1 MANTDKGHYIL
12 VDDAMTSLLEKAVK
26 TAGPDA
32 VLGALSEPEKA
43 ALRYIWRLQARE
55 NQLPPPGEWLT
66 WMVMAGRGYGKT
78 RTGAEWIRAR
88 VESGDAQRIALVG
101 RTPADARDVM
111 VEGESGIL
119 AVFPEHQKPV
129 YEPSKRRITFHTGA
143 VATVYSSETPGQLNG
158 PQHDTMWWD
167 ELAIFNTAE
176 AWDTGQFGIRLGR
189 PRQIVTTTP
198 RPKRVIRDLLADSDT
213 IVTRGTSYENRANLA
228 PAFFRQVIAR
238 YEGTRRGQQEIMG
251 LLLEDV
257 PGALWQRSMIQ
268 YKAAPEM
275 ERIVVGIDPSVSD
288 SEDAARC
295 GIVAAGKGL
304 DGVYYVLADRSLR
317 ASPDRWAHEAISL
330 FHELKADRIIAE
342 VNQGGKMV
350 ELTLRTI
357 DPQIPYSAVHASV
370 GKKARAEPVSALYEQ
385 KKVFHVGPFR
395 DLEDELCTWT
405 PEEGPSP
412 DRLDAMV
419 WALTELALSRQWRMR
434 PV

>member
-1 MANTDKGHYIL
+1 
-12 VDDAMTSLLEKAVK
+12 MTTSPIERAV
-26 TAGPDA
+26 AAVGPERFLA
-32 VLGALSEPEKA
+32 TLTVQEQQALA
-43 ALRYIWRLQARE
+43 YQWRLWARPS
-55 NQLPPPGEWLT
+55 QLAPPGDWLT
-66 WMVMAGRGYGKT
+66 WLIMAGRGFGKT
-78 RTGAEWIRAR
+78 RTGAEWIRQR
-88 VESGDAQRIALVG
+88 VESGEAKRIALVG
-101 RTPADARDVM
+101 RTPRDARDTM
-111 VEGESGIL
+111 IEGESGIL
-119 AVFPEHQKPV
+119 AVFPPDRRPD

-143 VATVYSSETPGQLNG
+143 VAAVFSSETPDELRG
-158 PQHDTMWWD
+158 PQYDTAWVD
-167 ELAIFNTAE
+167 ELGTFKHPE
-176 AWDTGQFGIRLGR
+176 AFDNLQLGLRLGR

-198 RPKRVIRDLLADSDT
+198 RPVRTIRDLLADSDSV
-213 IVTRGTSYENRANLA
+213 VTTGTSYENRANLA
-228 PAFFRQVIAR
+228 PAFFQQVIRR

-295 GIVAAGKGL
+295 GIVAAGKGTDDL
-304 DGVYYVLADRSLR
+304 YYVLADRSLR
-317 ASPDRWAHEAISL
+317 ASPDRWAQRAIDL
-330 FHELKADRIIAE
+330 FHEFKADRIIAE

-357 DPQIPYSAVHASV
+357 APLIPYSGVHASV

-385 KKVFHVGPFR
+385 GRVFHVEPFP
-395 DLEDELCTWT
+395 DLEDQMTTWVS
-405 PEEGPSP
+405 EDGPSP
-412 DRLDAMV
+412 DNMDAMV

>member
-1 MANTDKGHYIL
+1 
-12 VDDAMTSLLEKAVK
+12 MTSALERAVK
-26 TAGPDA
+26 ASGPDA

-43 ALRYIWRLQARE
+43 ALRYIWRLHARQ
-55 NQLPPPGEWLT
+55 NQLPPLGEWLT
-66 WMVMAGRGYGKT
+66 WLVMAGRGFGKT

-88 VESGDAQRIALVG
+88 VEAGEAQRIALVG

-119 AVFPEHQKPV
+119 SVFPPDQKPF
-129 YEPSKRRITFHTGA
+129 YEPSKRRITFQNGA
-143 VATVYSSETPGQLNG
+143 TASVYSSENPDQLRG
-158 PQHDTMWWD
+158 PNHDTAWVD
-167 ELAIFNTAE
+167 ELATFKHPEMFDNLQM
-176 AWDTGQFGIRLGR
+176 GLRLGR

-198 RPKRVIRDLLADSDT
+198 RPVRVIRDLLEGADT

-228 PAFFRQVIAR
+228 PAFFQQVIAR

-257 PGALWQRSMIQ
+257 PGALWTRAMIK

-295 GIVAAGKGL
+295 GIVAVGKGTDDL
-304 DGVYYVLADRSLR
+304 YYVLADRSLR

-385 KKVFHVGPFR
+385 KKFS
-395 DLEDELCTWT
+395 TWNLSGT
-405 PEEGPSP
+405 WRTSFAPGLPKKGQ
-412 DRLDAMV
+412 
-419 WALTELALSRQWRMR
+419 ALTASMPASTR
-434 PV
+434 

>member
-1 MANTDKGHYIL
+1 
-12 VDDAMTSLLEKAVK
+12 MTSLLEKAVK
-26 TAGPDA
+26 SAGADA
-32 VLGALSEPEKA
+32 VLGALSELEKA
-43 ALRYIWRLQARE
+43 ALRYLWPVHARE
-55 NQLPPPGEWLT
+55 NQLPPPGDWLT
-66 WMVMAGRGYGKT
+66 WLIMAGRGFGKT
-78 RTGAEWIRAR
+78 RTGAEWIRHR
-88 VESGDAQRIALVG
+88 VESGEAKRIALVG
-101 RTPADARDVM
+101 RTPRDARDTM
-111 VEGESGIL
+111 IEGESGIL
-119 AVFPEHQKPV
+119 AVFPPTQRPD

-143 VATVYSSETPGQLNG
+143 VASVFSSETPDELRG
-158 PQHDTMWWD
+158 PQYDTAWVD
-167 ELAIFNTAE
+167 ELGTFKHPE
-176 AWDTGQFGIRLGR
+176 AFDNLQLGLRLGR

-198 RPKRVIRDLLADSDT
+198 RPVRTIRDLLADSDAV
-213 IVTRGTSYENRANLA
+213 VTTGTSYENRANLA
-228 PAFFRQVIAR
+228 PAFFQQVIRR

-257 PGALWQRSMIQ
+257 PGALWQRSMIK

-295 GIVAAGKGL
+295 GIVAVGKGTDDL
-304 DGVYYVLADRSLR
+304 YYVLADRSLR

-385 KKVFHVGPFR
+385 NRVFHVEPFP
-395 DLEDELCTWT
+395 DLEDQMTTWVS
-405 PEEGPSP
+405 EDGPSP
-412 DRLDAMV
+412 DNMDAMV

-434 PV
+434 PI

>member
-1 MANTDKGHYIL
+1 
-12 VDDAMTSLLEKAVK
+12 MTTSPIERAIQNVGPERFLGSLTVQEQQ
-26 TAGPDA
+26 
-32 VLGALSEPEKA
+32 ALA
-43 ALRYIWRLQARE
+43 YQWRLWARPS
-55 NQLPPPGEWLT
+55 QLPPPGNWLT
-66 WMVMAGRGYGKT
+66 WLIMAGRGWGKS
-78 RTGAEWIRAR
+78 RTGAEWVRQQ
-88 VESGDAQRIALVG
+88 VECNGADLRIALVG

-111 VEGESGIL
+111 VEGESGLL
-119 AVFPEHQKPV
+119 AVFPPDQRPI

-143 VATVYSSETPGQLNG
+143 IATVYSSENPEQLRG
-158 PQHDTMWWD
+158 PQQTVAWVD
-167 ELAIFNTAE
+167 ELGTFKHPE
-176 AWDTGQFGIRLGR
+176 AFDNLQLGLRLGR

-198 RPKRVIRDLLADSDT
+198 RPVRTIRDLVADSDT
-213 IVTRGTSYENRANLA
+213 VITKGTSYENRANLA
-228 PAFFRQVIAR
+228 PAFYRQVIRR

-257 PGALWQRSMIQ
+257 PGALWQRSMIK

-317 ASPDRWAHEAISL
+317 ASPDQWAHEAISL

-357 DPQIPYSAVHASV
+357 DPLIPYSGVHASV

-385 KKVFHVGPFR
+385 GRVFHVEPFR

-434 PV
+434 PI

>member
-1 MANTDKGHYIL
+1 MGVSVLPEPSEA
-12 VDDAMTSLLEKAVK
+12 VPMTSPLERAVRNS
-26 TAGPDA
+26 GPNA
-32 VLGALSEPEKA
+32 VLDALSKPEKA
-43 ALRYIWRLQARE
+43 ALRYMWHLHARAS
-55 NQLPPPGEWLT
+55 QLPPDGDWLT
-66 WMVMAGRGYGKT
+66 WLVLTGRGWGKT
-78 RTGAEWIRAR
+78 RVMSEWIRGR
-88 VESGDAQRIALVG
+88 IESGEARRIALVG

-111 VEGESGIL
+111 VEGESGL
-119 AVFPEHQKPV
+119 LSVFPPDQRPD

-143 VATVYSSETPGQLNG
+143 VATVYSSENPDQLRG
-158 PQHDTMWWD
+158 PQHDTAACD
-167 ELAIFNTAE
+167 ELATFKSPE
-176 AWDTGQFGIRLGR
+176 AFDNLQLGLRLGR

-198 RPKRVIRDLLADSDT
+198 RPVRVLRDLMGGADT
-213 IVTRGTSYENRANLA
+213 VITRGTSYENRTNLA
-228 PAFFRQVIAR
+228 PAFYRQVIRR

-257 PGALWQRSMIQ
+257 PGALWQRSMIKH
-268 YKAAPEM
+268 KAAPEM

-295 GIVAAGKGL
+295 GIVAAGKGTDDL
-304 DGVYYVLADRSLR
+304 YYVLADRSLR

-385 KKVFHVGPFR
+385 GRVFHVELFQ

-419 WALTELALSRQWRMR
+419 YALTELALSRQWRMR
-434 PV
+434 PI

>member
-1 MANTDKGHYIL
+1 
-12 VDDAMTSLLEKAVK
+12 MTSAIERAV
-26 TAGPDA
+26 AAVGPERFLA
-32 VLGALSEPEKA
+32 TLTTQEQQALA
-43 ALRYIWRLQARE
+43 YQWRLWARPS
-55 NQLPPPGEWLT
+55 QLPPPGEWLT
-66 WMVMAGRGYGKT
+66 WLIMAGRGFGKT
-78 RTGAEWIRAR
+78 KSGAEWIKMR
-88 VESGDAQRIALVG
+88 VEAKEAQRIALVG

-111 VEGESGIL
+111 VEGESGL
-119 AVFPEHQKPV
+119 LSVFPPDQRPI
-129 YEPSKRRITFHTGA
+129 YEPSKRRITFCTGA
-143 VATVYSSETPGQLNG
+143 IATVYSSENPEQLRG
-158 PQHDTMWWD
+158 PTHDTAWVD
-167 ELAIFNTAE
+167 ELGTFQSSETFDNLQL
-176 AWDTGQFGIRLGR
+176 GLRMGR

-198 RPKRVIRDLLADSDT
+198 RPVRTIRDLMDSADT
-213 IVTRGTSYENRANLA
+213 VVTGGTSYENRNNLA
-228 PAFFRQVIAR
+228 PAFFQQVIRR

-257 PGALWQRSMIQ
+257 PGALWTRAMIK

-304 DGVYYVLADRSLR
+304 DGVYYVLADKSLR

-330 FHELKADRIIAE
+330 FHDLKADRIIAE

-357 DPQIPYSAVHASV
+357 DPLIPYSGVHASV

-385 KKVFHVGPFR
+385 KKVFHIELFR

-434 PV
+434 PI

>member
-1 MANTDKGHYIL
+1 
-12 VDDAMTSLLEKAVK
+12 MTSSAIERAVQ
-26 TAGPDA
+26 AVGPERFLA
-32 VLGALSEPEKA
+32 TLTVQEQQALA
-43 ALRYIWRLQARE
+43 YQWRLWARPS
-55 NQLPPPGEWLT
+55 QLPPPGEWLT
-66 WMVMAGRGYGKT
+66 WLIMAGRGFGKT
-78 RTGAEWIRAR
+78 RTGAEWIRQR
-88 VESGDAQRIALVG
+88 VESGETRRIALVG

-119 AVFPEHQKPV
+119 NVFPPDQRPI

-143 VATVYSSETPGQLNG
+143 IATVYSSENPEQLRG
-158 PQHDTMWWD
+158 PTHDTAWVD
-167 ELAIFNTAE
+167 ELGTFQSSETFDNLQL
-176 AWDTGQFGIRLGR
+176 GLRMGR

-198 RPKRVIRDLLADSDT
+198 RPVRTIRDLVDDSDT
-213 IVTRGTSYENRANLA
+213 VVTRGTSYENRANLA
-228 PAFFRQVIAR
+228 PAFYRQVIRR

-257 PGALWQRSMIQ
+257 PGALWQRSMIK

-275 ERIVVGIDPSVSD
+275 ERVVIGIDPSVSD

-357 DPQIPYSAVHASV
+357 DPLIPYSGVHASV

-385 KKVFHVGPFR
+385 GRVFHVEPFR

-412 DRLDAMV
+412 DRLDACV
-419 WALTELALSRQWRMR
+419 YALTELALSRQWRMR